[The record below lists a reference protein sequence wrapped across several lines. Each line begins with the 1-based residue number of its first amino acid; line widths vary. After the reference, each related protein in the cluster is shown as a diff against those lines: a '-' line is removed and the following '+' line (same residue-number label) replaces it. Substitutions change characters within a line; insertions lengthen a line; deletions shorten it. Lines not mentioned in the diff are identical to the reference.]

1 MAEPKPK
8 LVKLEIALFYLFS
21 SNFSA
26 YFIKS
31 DCMKSIANGLSKN
44 INTVR
49 RKHSV
54 LVVSIFFFYHL
65 SQFVQVRN
73 IKDPDP
79 DIKKG

>member
-54 LVVSIFFFYHL
+54 LVVSIFFFFSFKSIRAGSEYKR
-65 SQFVQVRN
+65 SGSRY
-73 IKDPDP
+73 
-79 DIKKG
+79 

>member
-1 MAEPKPK
+1 
-8 LVKLEIALFYLFS
+8 
-21 SNFSA
+21 
-26 YFIKS
+26 
-31 DCMKSIANGLSKN
+31 MKSIANGLSKN